1 MDAGAVRRMGAG
13 KGVATVNDDKSD
25 DSKVTGEVKKPAGH
39 IVRVE
44 LDEKLLFNYG
54 RRVNKPLYD
63 DGYLIKGALC
73 GAMGDEY
80 RPAPYSIEPERGG
93 RIPLLGYSK
102 HTADELRKRIEQ
114 FGDPEAASVID
125 MKTLFSKPL
134 PDEWPEMVGFSVRIW
149 PYIASTVGMQS
160 SSVREQREGKR
171 TVVPSPPAPAVIRR
185 ERKVRARSIDYF
197 QHCALTRPAITREE
211 AYCEWLERKFEASG
225 AELVEAQMIR
235 FRHISACRGPKPG
248 DGPRD
253 ESAMRMVRFSTADMA
268 GILQVTDAKA
278 FSQFLTMGISR
289 QKFAGFGMVKVHPLH

>member
-1 MDAGAVRRMGAG
+1 M
-13 KGVATVNDDKSD
+13 NDKSD
-25 DSKVTGEVKKPAGH
+25 DSKSTDEVKPAGH
-39 IVRVE
+39 IVRLE

-63 DGYLIKGALC
+63 DGYLIKGTLC
-73 GAMGDEY
+73 GAMGDDY

-102 HTADELRKRIEQ
+102 YSADELRKRIEQ

-134 PDEWPEMVGFSVRIW
+134 PNEWPEVVGFSVRIW
-149 PYIASTVGMQS
+149 PYIGSTVGMQS
-160 SSVREQREGKR
+160 SSLRKHKEGQR

-185 ERKVRARSIDYF
+185 ERRVRARSIDYF

-211 AYCEWLERKFEASG
+211 AYCEWLERKFQEDSG
-225 AELVEAQMIR
+225 AEVVEAQMIR
-235 FRHISACRGPKPG
+235 FRHISACRGPKAH

-253 ESAMRMVRFSTADMA
+253 ESTMKMVRFSTADMA
-268 GILQVTDAKA
+268 GVLQISDPKA
-278 FSQFLTMGISR
+278 FSQFLTRGISR
-289 QKFAGFGMVKVHPLH
+289 QKFAGFGMVKVHPLQ